1 MEYND
6 SFFEKKYYAPTD
18 VISGYQVRP
27 GYYLRNGASVV
38 EGGINFTVHS
48 YGATSCNLCLFQHI
62 LFFRYNAF
70 CIRFI
75 LTYSLTF

>member
-48 YGATSCNLCLFQHI
+48 YGATSCNSKNGGRTVCSDSI
-62 LFFRYNAF
+62 PRVISY
-70 CIRFI
+70 R
-75 LTYSLTF
+75 

>member
-48 YGATSCNLCLFQHI
+48 VSFSQNGGRTVCSDSIPRVISY
-62 LFFRYNAF
+62 R
-70 CIRFI
+70 
-75 LTYSLTF
+75 

>member
-38 EGGINFTVHS
+38 EGG
-48 YGATSCNLCLFQHI
+48 LQ
-62 LFFRYNAF
+62 
-70 CIRFI
+70 CIRMVQHPVICVFF
-75 LTYSLTF
+75 TEWRKNRMQ

>member
-48 YGATSCNLCLFQHI
+48 YGATSCN
-62 LFFRYNAF
+62 R
-70 CIRFI
+70 
-75 LTYSLTF
+75 